1 MVQPQNKFTTL
12 NYKTSTKNISHM
24 CDILDAKI
32 KQKKLVVKFII
43 FSLVK
48 NSDLKIKL
56 TALTTK
62 VELKT
67 EQDNIAK

>member
-1 MVQPQNKFTTL
+1 
-12 NYKTSTKNISHM
+12 M

-32 KQKKLVVKFII
+32 KQKKLVVKSII